1 MKIRLSLRC
10 FGAITVAFGA
20 FMLLGALSLSG
31 CGTTRKETEAYQKS
45 VTAVDENGAIRT
57 LRLIAT
63 AQTSYAATNTGEYGM
78 FEDLTKSGFLD
89 QRFNSHS
96 PEQGGYVFTMKLAPA
111 SGSEGP
117 MFGCFAD
124 PKTPTSGI
132 QTNGRHF
139 FLETSGTIHV
149 NNSQQASASDPI
161 LQ

>member
-1 MKIRLSLRC
+1 MNIRLSLRC
-10 FGAITVAFGA
+10 SGAIVVLSAL
-20 FMLLGALSLSG
+20 MLLSASLLSG

-57 LRLIAT
+57 LRLIMT
-63 AQTSYAATNTGEYGM
+63 AQTSFSATHGGEYGS
-78 FEDLTKSGFLD
+78 FEDLSSSGSLD
-89 QRFNSHS
+89 GRFNSHS

-117 MFGCFAD
+117 MFAVYAD

-139 FLETSGTIHV
+139 FMDTSGVIHV
-149 NNSQQASASDPI
+149 NNSQTASASDPI